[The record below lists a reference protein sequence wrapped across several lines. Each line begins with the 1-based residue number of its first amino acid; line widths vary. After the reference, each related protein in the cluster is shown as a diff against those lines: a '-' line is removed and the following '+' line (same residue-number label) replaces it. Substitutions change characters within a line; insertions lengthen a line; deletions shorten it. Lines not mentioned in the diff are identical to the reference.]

1 MSKDIHIN
9 VKMILGNAQ
18 ADMNMLGWY
27 INILGL
33 VVLVF
38 AIRSSRLCWL
48 ALAMIKRRWSS
59 NITSGKLSLR
69 FASCHCQS
77 CSCKLFSKDVSC
89 RWKTS
94 KYEYTQ
100 CQQILKYP
108 CSSDW
113 IFTAGLKSLWNIL
126 NWGIVTMRRCFT
138 SWREQQVRARPAW
151 DWRLTCF
158 FIFLHWMSCALWYE
172 EILRCKQSLLV
183 DTWA

>member
-1 MSKDIHIN
+1 
-9 VKMILGNAQ
+9 MILGNTQ
-18 ADMNMLGWY
+18 ADMNMLGWYINMLGWY

-48 ALAMIKRRWSS
+48 ASAMIKRRWSS

-126 NWGIVTMRRCFT
+126 NWGIVTMTRCFT

-151 DWRLTCF
+151 DWRLTCC
-158 FIFLHWMSCALWYE
+158 FIFLHWMSCALWCE